1 MPIDSGRFERWRV
14 RHLDGGV
21 DEAIET
27 SAAVDARPPASAL
40 FPSRM

>member
-1 MPIDSGRFERWRV
+1 V
-14 RHLDGGV
+14 RHLDDEV

-27 SAAVDARPPASAL
+27 SAAIGARPAASAL